1 MPLASPHTINDR
13 EALAA
18 IVSAAAVTASGLLVL
33 LAYDLGPHST
43 HMALHIAAMSVLAPV
58 TAALAADRIPRSLCN
73 TSALWSSAAVQLA
86 LLWAWHVPAVQRVA
100 SELHALHVGA
110 LALLFAC
117 SFVFWSAVIRAASAA
132 RWHAI
137 AALLVTGKLTC
148 LISVLLI
155 FSPRALVRRR
165 RACRSWSRRS
175 ATGRPADGHGLS
187 AQLPD
192 RGRGH
197 RGAVPQQPITAPASR
212 PTGYGVT
219 QCGCSPARGREKPQ
233 ASLPRGWSR
242 SPWVPFCS
250 HGPASTT
257 SPQAADTGLSS
268 SGFSNSACATR

>member
-1 MPLASPHTINDR
+1 LASKSIGVARSWWPTTWATWCGGCPARFARRPTDECDADDLPYVLPAAWLMDRAMPLASPHTINDR

-100 SELHALHVGA
+100 SESHALHVGA

-155 FSPRALVRRR
+155 FSPRALY
-165 RACRSWSRRS
+165 A
-175 ATGRPADGHGLS
+175 AGGHAGHGLDDQ
-187 AQLPD
+187 QLAGLLMVTACPLSYLIAAVVIVA
-192 RGRGH
+192 RFLNSPSPLRH
-197 RGAVPQQPITAPASR
+197 RGPL
-212 PTGYGVT
+212 GMG
-219 QCGCSPARGREKPQ
+219 
-233 ASLPRGWSR
+233 
-242 SPWVPFCS
+242 
-250 HGPASTT
+250 
-257 SPQAADTGLSS
+257 
-268 SGFSNSACATR
+268 